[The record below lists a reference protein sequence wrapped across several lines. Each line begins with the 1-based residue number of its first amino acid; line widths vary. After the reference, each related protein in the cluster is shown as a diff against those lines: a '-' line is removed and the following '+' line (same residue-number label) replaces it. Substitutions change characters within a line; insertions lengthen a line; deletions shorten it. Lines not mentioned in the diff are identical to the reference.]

1 MKKLMCTLMTV
12 FSVALLP
19 SCNKGGGGS
28 SDEFAPSMD
37 TDTQCSIRVVGDY
50 DNFPELMNRFKEFNA
65 YYPNVKLNYQ
75 KISGEYKETI
85 ATVLEG
91 NDKPNIFFSSTWM
104 LEDEAY
110 ASIVDHM
117 EDLSDSSL
125 KINLSCIRQGLIK
138 SVNNLM
144 VPLFG
149 RSYGMLVNN
158 DLFKKEGLEVPTTW
172 NELLSVCSAFREKG
186 YTSPIMGYSKK
197 EDNCGLMTTIA
208 YPAAIAYLANSPDA
222 IELANKPD
230 PRAGEYMRAAFN
242 AVEQLKKNNCFNL
255 AECDSIDDNYNL
267 VIMRFFE
274 GDVPMMVCADDTP
287 SGTRK
292 REERSQAFI
301 DHPFSYSYCP
311 IPLTDRGGYFIDTPS
326 KLLSVNKYCENLD
339 MTNEFMRFLVSNKA
353 LNAMAYEKNL
363 LSSTKEISFESIY
376 APFGD
381 VAPEYTYS
389 PEGLGITGTVKAQI
403 RKLAF
408 KVATGAMTID
418 EAVAAYG
425 Q

>member
-1 MKKLMCTLMTV
+1 MKKIMCTLMTV
-12 FSVALLP
+12 FSVALLA

-28 SDEFAPSMD
+28 GDEFAPSMD
-37 TDTQCSIRVVGDY
+37 TDTQCSIRIVGDY

-65 YYPNVKLNYQ
+65 YYPNVQLNYQ
-75 KISGEYKETI
+75 KISGNYKEMI

-110 ASIVDHM
+110 ASIVNHM

-158 DLFKKEGLEVPTTW
+158 DLFEKEGLEVPTTW

-186 YTSPIMGYSKK
+186 YTSPLMGYSKK

-208 YPAAIAYLANSPDA
+208 YPAAIASIANSPDA

-242 AVEQLKKNNCFNL
+242 AVAQLKQNNCFNL
-255 AECDSIDDNYNL
+255 TECDSIDDNYNL

-301 DHPFSYSYCP
+301 DHPFSYSYNP

-339 MTNEFMRFLVSNKA
+339 MTNEFMRFLVTNKA

-408 KVATGAMTID
+408 KVATGAMTVD

-425 Q
+425 E